1 MRYLYLLLTI
11 PFLSAQAAAPTC
23 DKLRDI
29 AADLEK
35 SIQSK
40 HFAPEV
46 CDKMDA
52 ASLGL
57 PTDSIGF
64 SGDWDYRCKDY
75 SAIDMQLKSIEN
87 EIALLKGIDSL
98 KTEIKEGLATIA
110 KVKNPEQAKEASAS
124 FVKNLDVARSIELFL
139 GTNNAQSENILAKLA
154 EDKNGWTDINSFKG
168 LLITHCRSFNAK
180 GTVCENGFFLS
191 EDTFKE
197 IDGFIKVGKNTERKF
212 SKDQVKDLT
221 NAMKI
226 NKGDDPYSFGQ
237 ISSDLKKE
245 LGPNG
250 LLSPEDVQKIKELPE
265 LSNDKGF
272 DFLKKL
278 KASIKDIKESEAL
291 VHAQATPTRFT
302 SILNDLKKRQEWE
315 IKSKFSLVMNQ
326 YGEHLP
332 DEVAEV
338 CTSARELK
346 GSIEDCLTPLQKSKK
361 LKSFEQA
368 AVIDLIAE
376 FKYGEAQVTK
386 LNDLLK
392 DCIPDQ
398 TLVYPAKCEG
408 IVTQQMAD
416 LTAKA
421 QVLNTLKAKH
431 LQENADLITFRNF
444 ALEKLHSKECMNAEE
459 SNITNCYADIGN
471 ISREA
476 IVLTKDTND
485 IIYVFEKP
493 AAPTEVAELCLNSDV
508 KVSFKKDLCKLTE
521 EDPSK
526 KKTNDDNYEA
536 PVSPDSSG
544 NPVGQALFDLGSSIL
559 NSIAGYLAPP
569 VQQVNPYGPVF
580 PYVQPIAQPKD
591 ISSQIMDPYLSSGF
605 GNYYPTQGLRPYS
618 SVSSNLG
625 TSSAY
630 DFGGSSHFNSPVGW

>member
-52 ASLGL
+52 AALGL
-57 PTDSIGF
+57 SADSFVF
-64 SGDWDYRCKDY
+64 SADWDYRCKDY
-75 SAIDMQLKSIEN
+75 SAIDLQLKSIEN
-87 EIALLKGIDSL
+87 EIALLKGIESL

-139 GTNNAQSENILAKLA
+139 GTNNAQSENILSKIV
-154 EDKNGWTDINSFKG
+154 EDKAGWVDLNSFAG
-168 LLITHCRSFNAK
+168 RLREHCKSFSQK
-180 GTVCENGFFLS
+180 GTVCEKGFVLT
-191 EDTFKE
+191 EETFKE
-197 IDGFIKVGKNTERKF
+197 INDFIKIGKNTERKF
-212 SKDQVKDLT
+212 SKNQIEDLT
-221 NAMKI
+221 SAMAIK
-226 NKGDDPYSFGQ
+226 KGEEKYSFALL
-237 ISSDLKKE
+237 SSE
-245 LGPNG
+245 IGALGDNG
-250 LLSPEDVQKIKELPE
+250 LLASEDIQKIKELPE
-265 LSNDKGF
+265 LANDKGF

-278 KASIKDIKESEAL
+278 KSSIKDIKESEGL

-302 SILNDLKKRQEWE
+302 AILNDLKKRQEWE
-315 IKSKFSLVMNQ
+315 MKSKFSLVMNQ

-338 CTSARELK
+338 CSSARELK
-346 GSIEDCLTPLQKSKK
+346 GSIEECLTPLQKSKK
-361 LKSFEQA
+361 LKAFEQA
-368 AVIDLIAE
+368 AVVDLIAE

-408 IVTQQMAD
+408 IITQQMAD

-431 LQENADLITFRNF
+431 LQANADLITFRNF
-444 ALEKLHSKECMNAEE
+444 ALEKLHSKECMNAGE
-459 SNITNCYADIGN
+459 SNITDCYADIGN

-476 IVLTKDTND
+476 IVLSKDAKD

-493 AAPTEVAELCLNSDV
+493 AAPTEVEELCLNNDV

-526 KKTNDDNYEA
+526 KKSNDDNYEA
-536 PVSPDSSG
+536 QVSPDSSG
-544 NPVGQALFDLGSSIL
+544 NPMGQALFDLGSSIL
-559 NSIAGYLAPP
+559 NSIAGYMAPP
-569 VQQVNPYGPVF
+569 VQQMNPYGPVF

>member
-1 MRYLYLLLTI
+1 
-11 PFLSAQAAAPTC
+11 
-23 DKLRDI
+23 
-29 AADLEK
+29 
-35 SIQSK
+35 
-40 HFAPEV
+40 
-46 CDKMDA
+46 MDA
-52 ASLGL
+52 AALGL
-57 PTDSIGF
+57 TADSF
-64 SGDWDYRCKDY
+64 VSSVDWDYRCKDY
-75 SAIDMQLKSIEN
+75 SAIDLQLKSIEN

-98 KTEIKEGLATIA
+98 KTEIKESLATIA

-139 GTNNAQSENILAKLA
+139 GTNNAKSENILSKIV
-154 EDKNGWTDINSFKG
+154 EDKAGWVDLNSFAG
-168 LLITHCRSFNAK
+168 RLREHCKSFNSK
-180 GTVCENGFFLS
+180 GTVCEQGFVLTD
-191 EDTFKE
+191 ETFKE
-197 IDGFIKVGKNTERKF
+197 INDFIKIGKNTERKF
-212 SKDQVKDLT
+212 SKGQIEDLT
-221 NAMKI
+221 SAMAITKD
-226 NKGDDPYSFGQ
+226 KEKYTFAQ
-237 ISSDLKKE
+237 LSSE
-245 LGPNG
+245 IGGLGSNG
-250 LLSPEDVQKIKELPE
+250 LLASEDIQKIKELPE
-265 LSNDKGF
+265 LANDKGF

-278 KASIKDIKESEAL
+278 KSSIKDIKESEAL

-368 AVIDLIAE
+368 AVVDLIAE

-398 TLVYPAKCEG
+398 PLVYPAKCEG
-408 IVTQQMAD
+408 IITQQMAD

-431 LQENADLITFRNF
+431 LQANADLITFRNF
-444 ALEKLHSKECMNAEE
+444 ALEKLHSKECMNAGE
-459 SNITNCYADIGN
+459 SNITDCYADIGN

-476 IVLTKDTND
+476 IVLSKDTKD

-493 AAPTEVAELCLNSDV
+493 AAPTEVAELCLNNDV

-536 PVSPDSSG
+536 PVSPDTSG
-544 NPVGQALFDLGSSIL
+544 NPMGQALFDLGSSIL
-559 NSIAGYLAPP
+559 NSIAGYMAPP
-569 VQQVNPYGPVF
+569 VQQVNPYGPIF